1 MRNAPSLKLCM
12 IMGVF
17 LFLFFYS
24 QEHVMVWVHFLL
36 LFACIIYAAKL
47 GGIGVGMAGGIGMA
61 IAVFLLG
68 LPPGPI
74 PIDVILIIMAVIF
87 TCSVMHVAGG
97 MDFMVRVAS
106 NILRRNPKY
115 INILAPTITFFL
127 TVFSG
132 TGFTTMAV
140 LNVIQE
146 VAKQNGVRPSQP
158 LTSAVVSS
166 QIAISA
172 SPISAAT
179 AAMYVV
185 VEGMGVSFGQALA
198 VILPAGLFGAAV
210 ASLIS
215 AFQGVDLAK
224 DPIFQERMKKG
235 LVAMGSKDQQQKAL
249 PKGAALSVGIFLA
262 GVVFVVLM
270 LLFKKEIGH
279 TLGSRDI
286 IVITMLLAGMLMF
299 WFCDVP
305 LTKIKESSIF
315 HGGYE
320 SLIVILGICWL
331 SSTIIE
337 TYIPDIKLHAT
348 ELLRQYPSLLAL
360 AFFCVSALLFSQGA
374 TSALLVPVA
383 ASLGC
388 EPAMILACFVAV
400 SGIFV
405 TNVYPTSAFAVSCDD
420 TGSYMG
426 KWSGFF
432 VINHPFFLPGIL
444 GLAAAIPFGFLMASF
459 VF

>member
-1 MRNAPSLKLCM
+1 
-12 IMGVF
+12 
-17 LFLFFYS
+17 
-24 QEHVMVWVHFLL
+24 MVWLHFAL

-47 GGIGVGMAGGIGMA
+47 GGIGVGMAGGLGMA
-61 IAVFLLG
+61 IAVFGFG
-68 LPPGPI
+68 LPPGSM
-74 PIDVILIIMAVIF
+74 PIDVILIIMTVLFA
-87 TCSVMHVAGG
+87 CSVMHVAGG
-97 MDFMVRVAS
+97 MDYMIRVAS
-106 NILRRNPKY
+106 HVLRNNPKY
-115 INILAPTITFFL
+115 INILAPAMGFMLTIL
-127 TVFSG
+127 SG
-132 TGFTTMAV
+132 TGFTTMAI

-158 LTSAVVSS
+158 LTSTVVAS

-179 AAMYVV
+179 AAMWVV
-185 VEGMGVSFGQALA
+185 VEGMGVSFGQALG

-210 ASLIS
+210 AALIS
-215 AFQGVDLAK
+215 SFQGCDLSK
-224 DPIFQERMKKG
+224 DPIFQQRMKDG
-235 LVAMGSKDQQQKAL
+235 LVSMSSRAQLEKPL
-249 PKGAALSVGIFLA
+249 PKGAQLSVLFFLL
-262 GVVFVVLM
+262 GVVFIVGM
-270 LLFKKEIGH
+270 LLFKQQIGH

-286 IVITMLLAGMLMF
+286 IVITMLFISLLMY
-299 WFCDVP
+299 WFCDVK

-331 SSTIIE
+331 ASTVIGV
-337 TYIPDIKLHAT
+337 YIPTIKEQAT
-348 ELLRQYPSLLAL
+348 ALLAQYPGLLAV

-388 EPAMILACFVAV
+388 DAPMILACFVAV

-426 KWSGFF
+426 KWSGSC
-432 VINHPFFLPGIL
+432 VINHPFFLPGMI
-444 GLAAAIPFGFLMASF
+444 GLIAAIPFGFFMSSI

>member
-1 MRNAPSLKLCM
+1 
-12 IMGVF
+12 
-17 LFLFFYS
+17 
-24 QEHVMVWVHFLL
+24 MVWIHFAL
-36 LFACIIYAAKL
+36 LFGCIIYAAKL
-47 GGIGVGMAGGIGMA
+47 GGIGVGMAGGLGMA
-61 IAVFLLG
+61 IAVFILG
-68 LPPGPI
+68 LPPGSM
-74 PIDVILIIMAVIF
+74 PIDVILIIMTVLFA
-87 TCSVMHVAGG
+87 CSVMHVAGG
-97 MDFMVRVAS
+97 MDYMVRVAS
-106 NILRRNPKY
+106 HILRSNPKY
-115 INILAPTITFFL
+115 INVLAPALAFTLTI
-127 TVFSG
+127 FSG
-132 TGFTTMAV
+132 TGFTTMAI
-140 LNVIQE
+140 LNVVQE

-158 LTSAVVSS
+158 LTSAVVAS

-179 AAMYVV
+179 AAMWVV
-185 VEGMGVSFGQALA
+185 VEAMGVSFGQVLC

-210 ASLIS
+210 ASIVS
-215 AFQGVDLAK
+215 AMQGVDLAK
-224 DPIFQERMKKG
+224 DPIFQQRMRDG
-235 LVAMGSKDQQQKAL
+235 LVSMNSAADREKPL
-249 PKGAALSVGIFLA
+249 PKGARLSVGFFLV
-262 GVVFVVLM
+262 GVVFIVMM

-286 IVITMLLAGMLMF
+286 IVITMLFISMLMY

-315 HGGYE
+315 HGGFE

-331 SSTIIE
+331 SSTVIGV
-337 TYIPDIKLHAT
+337 YIPTIKEQAT
-348 ELLRQYPSLLAL
+348 ALLAQYPGLLAV

-388 EPAMILACFVAV
+388 DAPMILACFVAV

-426 KWSGFF
+426 KWSGSC
-432 VINHPFFLPGIL
+432 VVNHPFFLPGML
-444 GLAAAIPFGFLMASF
+444 GLIAAIPFGFFMTKI

>member
-1 MRNAPSLKLCM
+1 
-12 IMGVF
+12 
-17 LFLFFYS
+17 
-24 QEHVMVWVHFLL
+24 MVWIHFIL

-47 GGIGVGMAGGIGMA
+47 GGIGVGMAGGLGMF
-61 IAVFLLG
+61 IAVFILG
-68 LPPGPI
+68 LPPGPM
-74 PIDVILIIMAVIF
+74 PLDVIFIIMAVLF
-87 TCSVMHVAGG
+87 ACSVMHVAGG
-97 MDFMVRVAS
+97 MDYMIRVS
-106 NILRRNPKY
+106 SRILRNNPKY
-115 INILAPTITFFL
+115 INILAPLIGFILTIL
-127 TVFSG
+127 SG
-132 TGFTTMAV
+132 TGFTTMAI
-140 LNVIQE
+140 LNVVQE

-158 LTSAVVSS
+158 LTSTVVAS

-179 AAMYVV
+179 AAMWVV
-185 VEGMGVSFGQALA
+185 IEKMGVSFGDALM
-198 VILPAGLFGAAV
+198 VILPAGFFGAAV
-210 ASLIS
+210 AALIS
-215 AFQGVDLAK
+215 SFQGVDLDK
-224 DPIFQERMKKG
+224 DPIFKDRMAKG
-235 LVAMGSKDQQQKAL
+235 LVSMTSKAQLEKPL
-249 PKGAALSVGIFLA
+249 PKGAKLSVGIFLLS
-262 GVVFVVLM
+262 VVFIVCM

-286 IVITMLLAGMLMF
+286 IVITMLFDGLLMY
-299 WFCDVP
+299 WFCNVD

-337 TYIPDIKLHAT
+337 VYIPSIKEQAT
-348 ELLRQYPSLLAL
+348 MLLSEYPGLLAL

-388 EPAMILACFVAV
+388 DAPTILACFVAV

-426 KWSGFF
+426 KWSGSM
-432 VINHPFFLPGIL
+432 VINHPFFLPGCV
-444 GLAAAIPFGFLMASF
+444 GLLCAIPFGFFLTSIIF
-459 VF
+459 

>member
-1 MRNAPSLKLCM
+1 MVWLHF
-12 IMGVF
+12 IF
-17 LFLFFYS
+17 LF
-24 QEHVMVWVHFLL
+24 
-36 LFACIIYAAKL
+36 AIIIYAAKL
-47 GGIGVGMAGGIGMA
+47 GGIGVGMAGGLGMA
-61 IAVFLLG
+61 VAMFLLG
-68 LPPGPI
+68 SPPGHMPL
-74 PIDVILIIMAVIF
+74 DVILIIMSVLFA
-87 TCSVMHVAGG
+87 CSVMHVAGG
-97 MDFMVRVAS
+97 MDYMIRVAS
-106 NILRRNPKY
+106 HILRSNPKY
-115 INILAPTITFFL
+115 INILAPAIAFTLTI
-127 TVFSG
+127 FSG
-132 TGFTTMAV
+132 TGFTTMAI
-140 LNVIQE
+140 LNVVQE

-158 LTSAVVSS
+158 LTSAVVAS

-185 VEGMGVSFGQALA
+185 VEKMGVSFGDALM

-215 AFQGVDLAK
+215 SFQGVDLAK
-224 DPIFQERMKKG
+224 DPIFQQRMKEG
-235 LVAMGSKDQQQKAL
+235 LVSMTSKEELEKPL
-249 PKGAALSVGIFLA
+249 PKGAKLSVGLFLL
-262 GVVFVVLM
+262 GVLFIVLM
-270 LLFKKEIGH
+270 LLFKQEIGH

-286 IVITMLLAGMLMF
+286 IVITMLFISMLMY
-299 WFCDVP
+299 WFCDVK
-305 LTKIKESSIF
+305 LTKIKESTIF

-320 SLIVILGICWL
+320 SLIVILGICWFA
-331 SSTIIE
+331 STVI
-337 TYIPDIKLHAT
+337 DIYVPAIKEQAT
-348 ELLRQYPSLLAL
+348 VLLGQYPGLLAL

-388 EPAMILACFVAV
+388 DAPMILACFVAV

-426 KWSGFF
+426 KWSGSF
-432 VINHPFFLPGIL
+432 VINHPFFLPGCL
-444 GLAAAIPFGFLMASF
+444 GLVAAIPFGFLLAGI

>member
-1 MRNAPSLKLCM
+1 
-12 IMGVF
+12 
-17 LFLFFYS
+17 
-24 QEHVMVWVHFLL
+24 MVWIHFAL
-36 LFACIIYAAKL
+36 LFGCIIYAAKL
-47 GGIGVGMAGGIGMA
+47 GGIGVGMAGGLGMA

-68 LPPGPI
+68 LPPGSM
-74 PIDVILIIMAVIF
+74 PIDVILIIMTVLFA
-87 TCSVMHVAGG
+87 CSVMHVAGG
-97 MDFMVRVAS
+97 MDYMVRVAS
-106 NILRRNPKY
+106 HILRSNPKY
-115 INILAPTITFFL
+115 INVLAPALAFVLTI
-127 TVFSG
+127 FSG
-132 TGFTTMAV
+132 TGFTTMAI

-158 LTSAVVSS
+158 LTSAVVAS

-179 AAMYVV
+179 AAMWVV
-185 VEGMGVSFGQALA
+185 VETMGVSFGQALC

-210 ASLIS
+210 ASIVS
-215 AFQGVDLAK
+215 AMQGVDLEK
-224 DPIFQERMKKG
+224 DPIFQQRMRDG
-235 LVAMGSKDQQQKAL
+235 LVSMSSQADREKPL
-249 PKGAALSVGIFLA
+249 PKGARLSVGFFLI
-262 GVVFVVLM
+262 GVVFIVLM

-286 IVITMLLAGMLMF
+286 IVITMLFISMLMY
-299 WFCDVP
+299 WFCDVK
-305 LTKIKESSIF
+305 LTAIKESSIF
-315 HGGYE
+315 HGGFE

-331 SSTIIE
+331 SSTVIGV
-337 TYIPDIKLHAT
+337 YIPTIKEQAT
-348 ELLRQYPSLLAL
+348 ALLAQYPGLLAV

-388 EPAMILACFVAV
+388 DAPMILACFVAV

-426 KWSGFF
+426 KWSGSL
-432 VINHPFFLPGIL
+432 VVNHPFFLPGML
-444 GLAAAIPFGFLMASF
+444 GLIAAIPFGFFLTSI

>member
-1 MRNAPSLKLCM
+1 
-12 IMGVF
+12 
-17 LFLFFYS
+17 
-24 QEHVMVWVHFLL
+24 MVWIHFLL

-47 GGIGVGMAGGIGMA
+47 GGIGVGMAGGLGMA
-61 IAVFLLG
+61 IAVFGMG
-68 LPPGPI
+68 LKPGAM
-74 PIDVILIIMAVIF
+74 PIDVILIIMTVLFA
-87 TCSVMHVAGG
+87 CSVMHVAGG
-97 MDFMVRVAS
+97 MDYMVRVAS
-106 NILRRNPKY
+106 RILRNNPKY
-115 INILAPTITFFL
+115 INILAPAIAFTLTI
-127 TVFSG
+127 FSG
-132 TGFTTMAV
+132 TGFTTMAI
-140 LNVIQE
+140 LNVVQE

-158 LTSAVVSS
+158 LTSAVVAS

-185 VEGMGVSFGQALA
+185 VEGMGVPFGQALA

-215 AFQGVDLAK
+215 SFQGCDLSK
-224 DPIFQERMKKG
+224 DPIFQQRMKEG
-235 LVAMGSKDQQQKAL
+235 LVAMTSKEKLEAPL
-249 PKGAALSVGIFLA
+249 PKGAKLSVAFFLLGVIFIV
-262 GVVFVVLM
+262 GM
-270 LLFKKEIGH
+270 LLFKPQLGH

-286 IVITMLLAGMLMF
+286 IVITMLFISLLMY
-299 WFCDVP
+299 WFCDVK

-331 SSTIIE
+331 SSTIIGV
-337 TYIPDIKLHAT
+337 YIPDIKAQAT
-348 ELLRQYPSLLAL
+348 ALLAQYPGLLAV

-388 EPAMILACFVAV
+388 DAPMILACFVAV

-420 TGSYMG
+420 TGSFMG
-426 KWSGFF
+426 KWSGSF
-432 VINHPFFLPGIL
+432 VINHPFFLPGMI
-444 GLAAAIPFGFLMASF
+444 GLIAAIPFGFFLTSIIF
-459 VF
+459 

>member
-1 MRNAPSLKLCM
+1 
-12 IMGVF
+12 
-17 LFLFFYS
+17 
-24 QEHVMVWVHFLL
+24 MVWIHFLL

-47 GGIGVGMAGGIGMA
+47 GGIGVGMAGGLGMA
-61 IAVFLLG
+61 IAVFALG

-74 PIDVILIIMAVIF
+74 PIDVILIIMAVLF

-97 MDFMVRVAS
+97 MDYMVRVAS
-106 NILRRNPKY
+106 RILRNNPKY
-115 INILAPTITFFL
+115 INILAPSITFLL
-127 TVFSG
+127 TIFSG

-158 LTSAVVSS
+158 LTSAVVAS

-185 VEGMGVSFGQALA
+185 VEGMGVSFGQALG

-215 AFQGVDLAK
+215 SFQGVELAK
-224 DPIFQERMKKG
+224 DPIFQQRMKDG
-235 LVAMGSKDQQQKAL
+235 LVSMSSEAEREKAL
-249 PKGAALSVGIFLA
+249 PKGAALSVGIFLL

-286 IVITMLLAGMLMF
+286 IVITMLFAGLLMY

-305 LTKIKESSIF
+305 LAKIKESTIF

-331 SSTIIE
+331 SSTVIDV
-337 TYIPDIKLHAT
+337 YIPEIKEQAT
-348 ELLRQYPSLLAL
+348 ALLSQYPSLLAV

-388 EPAMILACFVAV
+388 DAPMILACFVAV

-426 KWSGFF
+426 KWSGSF
-432 VINHPFFLPGIL
+432 VINHPFFLPGGL
-444 GLAAAIPFGFLMASF
+444 GLLAAIPFGFMMASF